1 MSTIVVCDI
10 CMKPISST
18 NGKVNSYHIS
28 SQGAN
33 PKRFVLSQKDP
44 INPEFR
50 YDICEM
56 CAKTLHQVIKNAHIK
71 YKDGKLL

>member
-18 NGKVNSYHIS
+18 NGKVNLYRIS
-28 SQGAN
+28 SQGDN

-44 INPEFR
+44 INPEFK

-56 CAKTLHQVIKNAHIK
+56 CAKTLHQVIKSANIK